1 MPVDDFGVFC
11 YKRIIIT
18 VDICLIS
25 KVRELEFKVLHRRLN
40 VKSGII
46 PILDIYRFKSGE
58 MCFYKLVS
66 IVAW

>member
-1 MPVDDFGVFC
+1 MFMPVDDFGVFC

-25 KVRELEFKVLHRRLN
+25 KVRELEFKVLHEILN

-46 PILDIYRFKSGE
+46 PILDIYWFKSAK
-58 MCFYKLVS
+58 MCF
-66 IVAW
+66 

>member
-25 KVRELEFKVLHRRLN
+25 KVRELEFKVLHERLN

-46 PILDIYRFKSGE
+46 PILNIYGLSLVKCAF
-58 MCFYKLVS
+58 KLVS
-66 IVAW
+66 IMAW